1 MIKTK
6 KEACKAQ
13 PSENEKKKNQGFLE
27 DCIKEIPQ
35 LNDCL
40 ICIFFFWDQCFGF
53 YAIEKVL
60 KKFIPTGGVFNIQ
73 RAWTLKRSIVTL
85 RWIVNNYN
93 HFFLSIMC
101 QWDVRDVGS
110 ISVSGQLPTYPSPNS
125 TTVNWQ
131 QVKVN
136 VGFGEG

>member
-1 MIKTK
+1 MLYKVTDEAKIWLKPK
-6 KEACKAQ
+6 KRHARHSQVKM
-13 PSENEKKKNQGFLE
+13 KKKNQGFLE

-40 ICIFFFWDQCFGF
+40 ICFFFFWDQCFGF

-85 RWIVNNYN
+85 RWIVNNYT
-93 HFFLSIMC
+93 FFCRSCANEMLEMLDQYQYLGNC
-101 QWDVRDVGS
+101 P
-110 ISVSGQLPTYPSPNS
+110 PTPPL
-125 TTVNWQ
+125 TQ
-131 QVKVN
+131 H
-136 VGFGEG
+136 